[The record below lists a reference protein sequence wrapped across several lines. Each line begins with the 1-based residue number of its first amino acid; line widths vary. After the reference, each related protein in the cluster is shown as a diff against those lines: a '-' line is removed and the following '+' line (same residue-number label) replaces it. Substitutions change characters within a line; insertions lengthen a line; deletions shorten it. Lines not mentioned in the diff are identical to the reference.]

1 MKETSASGQ
10 TVSINDIEMYF
21 ETRGDGQ
28 PLVLLHGGGGV
39 GANWQL
45 IFTTVPATYQLILP
59 DLRGHG
65 RSTNPT
71 GEFTFRQSA
80 LDVFALLDHLGITQ
94 FKAIGLSMGAKTLLH
109 MATQQPGRVEA
120 MVLVSG
126 APYFPQQAREVMG
139 QFTAASHSEAE
150 WRQMREW
157 HKQGD
162 QQIKWLWRLADQ
174 FKETYTDM
182 NFTPPLLSTIKARTL
197 IVHGDRDRLY
207 PVKLAVEMYE
217 AIPSAY
223 LWIIPNGG
231 HGPIFGEMGQRF
243 VETALEFFGGGWE
256 QAV

>member
-10 TVSINDIEMYF
+10 AVSINGIEMYF

-39 GANWQL
+39 GANWQM
-45 IFTTVPATYQLILP
+45 IFPTVPATYQLIVP

-109 MATQQPGRVEA
+109 MATQQPARVEA

-126 APYFPQQAREVMG
+126 APYFPQRAREVMG
-139 QFTAASHSEAE
+139 QFTAARHSEAE

-162 QQIKWLWRLADQ
+162 QQIKWLWSLADQ
-174 FKETYTDM
+174 FKESYTDM
-182 NFTPPLLSTIKARTL
+182 NFTPPLLSTIKARTM

-207 PVKLAVEMYE
+207 PVNLAVEMYE

-231 HGPIFGEMGQRF
+231 HGPIFGEMAERF
-243 VETALEFFGGGWE
+243 VETALGFFGGGWE
-256 QAV
+256 QAA